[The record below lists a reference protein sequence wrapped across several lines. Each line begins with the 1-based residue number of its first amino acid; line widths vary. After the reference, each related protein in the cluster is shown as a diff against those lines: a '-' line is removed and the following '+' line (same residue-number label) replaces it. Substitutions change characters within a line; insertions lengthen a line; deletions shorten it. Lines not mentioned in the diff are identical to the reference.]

1 MHLLLGA
8 ILVWAVGA
16 SWLEGGLNALA
27 FIVNS
32 VLFVLAFILHEL
44 AHKLSAI
51 KYGYDAKFRLHTWG
65 AVITAISVFLPLKII
80 APGATV
86 VYGPYDRGLM
96 GKVALWGPLV
106 NIAMAAIL
114 LPSARL
120 APQLGLQ
127 VAAYVSAFIALFNLL
142 PFWVLDGLKVLRWR
156 REAWAISFIAS
167 SLFLILTWFP

>member
-1 MHLLLGA
+1 MHLLLGTV
-8 ILVWAVGA
+8 LVWAVGA
-16 SWLEGGLNALA
+16 SWLEGGLSTLA
-27 FIVNS
+27 FAVNS
-32 VLFVLAFILHEL
+32 VVFVLAFLLHEL

-51 KYGYDAKFRLHTWG
+51 KYGYEAEFRLHTWG
-65 AVITAISVFLPLKII
+65 AVVTAISVFLPLKII

-86 VYGPYDRGLM
+86 VYGPYDKELM

-106 NIAMAAIL
+106 NIVMAIVL

-142 PFWVLDGLKVLRWR
+142 PFWVLDGLKVLRWSR
-156 REAWAISFIAS
+156 GAWAVSFIAS
-167 SLFLILTWFP
+167 SLLLALSWFL